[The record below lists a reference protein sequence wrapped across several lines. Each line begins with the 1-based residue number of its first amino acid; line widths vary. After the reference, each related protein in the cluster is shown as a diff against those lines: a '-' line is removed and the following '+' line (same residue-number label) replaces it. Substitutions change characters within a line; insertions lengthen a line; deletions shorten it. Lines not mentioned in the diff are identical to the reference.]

1 MRRWTALIAL
11 FGTAA
16 MATADTTYHS
26 LFGSNFSQDWTNVG
40 LITADDNW
48 SGVLSVE
55 GYRGDDLT
63 VVTGT
68 DPQTIVAFAGPPGA
82 VLDVIA
88 NQTNPNTLTTGG
100 VAEFEIANPTIALN
114 GSGTADAPFVIF
126 YLNTTNVTNV
136 TVNYLLR
143 DIDGSVDNSV
153 QPVALQYRVG
163 TSGDFTNLPSGFV
176 ADASSGPSL
185 ATLTTPVSVVLPV
198 AAENQ
203 AQVQVRVMTSNAVGN
218 DEWIGVDDVVITS
231 TAVPEP
237 ASFAALGLGLLALRR
252 RRR

>member
-1 MRRWTALIAL
+1 MRRCTVLIAV
-11 FGTAA
+11 FATAA
-16 MATADTTYHS
+16 IATADTTYHS
-26 LFGSNFSQDWTNVG
+26 LFGSNFSQDWTNTG
-40 LITADDNW
+40 MITLDDNW
-48 SGVLSVE
+48 SGVLSIE

-63 VVTGT
+63 TVTGT
-68 DPQTIVAFAGPPGA
+68 DPQTILAFAGPAGP
-82 VLDVIA
+82 VLDVNA
-88 NQTNPNTLTTGG
+88 NRNDPNTFTTGG
-100 VAEFEIANPTIALN
+100 VGEFELTNPTIALN

-126 YLNTTNVTNV
+126 YLNTTNVTNI

-163 TSGDFTNLPSGFV
+163 TTGDFTNLPTGFV

-185 ATLTTPVSVVLPV
+185 AILTTPVSAVLPA

-203 AQVQVRVMTSNAVGN
+203 SQVQVRVMTSNAVGN
-218 DEWIGVDDVVITS
+218 DEWIGVDDIVITS

-237 ASFAALGLGLLALRR
+237 ASFAVLSLGLLALRR
-252 RRR
+252 RRK